1 MRRLRFGSTT
11 ASPVVQAQ
19 AERRRQMFAQSYQ
32 LPASQP
38 DATAALAL
46 VLVLILTALGIIA
59 HVAV

>member
-1 MRRLRFGSTT
+1 
-11 ASPVVQAQ
+11 
-19 AERRRQMFAQSYQ
+19 MFAQSYQ

-46 VLVLILTALGIIA
+46 VLVLVLTALGIIA

>member
-1 MRRLRFGSTT
+1 MDTR
-11 ASPVVQAQ
+11 PVVQAD

-32 LPASQP
+32 LQASQL
-38 DATAALAL
+38 DAIAALAL